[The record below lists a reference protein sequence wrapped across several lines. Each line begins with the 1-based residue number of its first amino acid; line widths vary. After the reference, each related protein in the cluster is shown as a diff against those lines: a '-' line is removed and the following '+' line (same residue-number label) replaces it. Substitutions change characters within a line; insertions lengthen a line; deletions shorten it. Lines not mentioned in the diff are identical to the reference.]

1 MLTPAEA
8 DAAIAAHLT
17 QFPEEVLTLP
27 ACAGRVLRQ
36 DIHAERDAP
45 PFDRVAMD
53 GIAIAI
59 AAFQSGRREFRV
71 AAMQAAG
78 QAPVS
83 LESPTDCI
91 EVMTGASLPSGCDT
105 VVPVER
111 IGVAAGVATIEA
123 AYATGTLDACAPS
136 RGRRPDRRSLA
147 QRRDASRRTG
157 ACDRRLSGTIDAEG
171 HATAAYRRDLHG

>member
-8 DAAIAAHLT
+8 DAAIAAHLS
-17 QFPEEVLTLP
+17 QFPEELLSLP

-53 GIAIAI
+53 GVAIAI
-59 AAFQSGRREFRV
+59 AAFRAGRREFRIV
-71 AAMQAAG
+71 AMQAAG

-91 EVMTGASLPSGCDT
+91 EVMTGASLPCGCDA

-111 IGVAAGVATIEA
+111 IRVAAGIATIEA
-123 AYATGTLDACAPS
+123 ASSKRPASVCSCMSLT
-136 RGRRPDRRSLA
+136 RRC
-147 QRRDASRRTG
+147 G
-157 ACDRRLSGTIDAEG
+157 
-171 HATAAYRRDLHG
+171 